1 MDEQIPTKRPMSPEM
16 YHFIAS
22 LYALLAMAAFLL
34 NSLVILTF
42 IRDYSLLQPTNLM
55 VLSIAIA
62 DWLMAVVVNPM
73 GAAANASADGALVG
87 KRCVAYAFV
96 TTTIGFAAIL
106 HHTAM
111 SVERYLVVTN
121 PYMDKIRTR
130 SMLLVIASLWGFSIL
145 WSAFPLFGWSAYVP
159 EGGNS
164 VCSLYWKSP
173 HIADEIYICAI
184 FTFFFFLPFVI
195 ITAAYSLM
203 HRNVNWMSRNA
214 VNMWGPEAG
223 PTLQIIRARTR
234 TAKMFVMMVLGFFI
248 GWTPYAVVS
257 LYAVAGGADH
267 ISPALAAVPAMFAK
281 TTIVYNPIIYFFKYE
296 RFRTSFM
303 KSLRK
308 IRTRVVGAPADQ
320 ATA

>member
-1 MDEQIPTKRPMSPEM
+1 MDDRPLTTEM

-22 LYALLAMAAFLL
+22 LYALLALAAFLL

-42 IRDYSLLQPTNLM
+42 IKDPSLLQPPNLM

-62 DWLMAVVVNPM
+62 DWLMAVVANPM
-73 GAAANASADGALVG
+73 GAAANASEDWALAG
-87 KRCVAYAFV
+87 SSCVAYAFV
-96 TTTIGFAAIL
+96 TTTLGFAAIL

-164 VCSLYWKSP
+164 VCSLYWQSP
-173 HIADEIYICAI
+173 HIADQIYICAI
-184 FTFFFFLPFVI
+184 FTFFFFLPLVI

-203 HRNVNWMSRNA
+203 HRSVNWMSRNA

-223 PTLQIIRARTR
+223 PTLEIVRARTR

-267 ISPALAAVPAMFAK
+267 ISPALAAVPAMFTK

-296 RFRTSFM
+296 RFRSSLTN
-303 KSLRK
+303 SLRT
-308 IRTRVVGAPADQ
+308 IRTRVVAPSTNQ
-320 ATA
+320 AMA